1 MLLFLV
7 LAGALIA
14 LWPPVAWAQGSLP
27 DEEVCRDD
35 PSVDTDGPYSEHCI
49 CAKVRKFHLYPRR
62 FQPST
67 DPPGTPV
74 PVNFNPDGSKPF
86 FNEDT
91 DLWEGD
97 PDGPLPSFNEDT
109 GLWEGDPEDLGLF
122 VSDKYGQ
129 ECSLSY
135 VRENLRRA
143 WYFLAAVGAGFAAI
157 SLSWAGVVYMQESS
171 SGGDL
176 SRARGMLVRVM
187 IGVVILAC
195 ALIAWEGLSGFVV
208 DYTENWTLDRDVFY
222 RSYD

>member
-1 MLLFLV
+1 MRTFTLLFLV
-7 LAGALIA
+7 LAGALTL
-14 LWPPVAWAQGSLP
+14 LWPSAAWAQDSLP

-35 PSVDTDGPYSEHCI
+35 PLIDTDGPYSEHCI
-49 CAKVRKFHLYPRR
+49 CAKVRKFHLYPRE
-62 FQPST
+62 FEPPT
-67 DPPGTPV
+67 DPPTTPV
-74 PVNFNPDGSKPF
+74 PVDADSDG
-86 FNEDT
+86 E
-91 DLWEGD
+91 LA
-97 PDGPLPSFNEDT
+97 SFDEDT
-109 GLWEGDPEDLGLF
+109 GVWGGDPEDLALF

-143 WYFLAAVGAGFAAI
+143 WYFLAAVGAGFAAV